1 MKLCQPQ
8 VSVPYF
14 VFGERTMALKAS
26 YSSRQVSP
34 HAFGYKRPLPHAGR
48 VVRCHATGDIGRREF
63 LQAASAAVLLS
74 ASPAFAAKAPKG
86 YNPVEDLQDA
96 YKFLYPFGW
105 QEVAVKGADVVY
117 KDVVEPLESVSVTLT
132 ATDKNDITEF
142 GDLDT
147 VAETLAKDVLT
158 APGTEVKLVSTS
170 QRELKGHNYYE
181 IEFTA
186 TNPRYTRH
194 QLAVVACNN
203 GTFYTLTTGANER
216 RWDKMKEKLQT
227 TVRSFQLLN

>member
-1 MKLCQPQ
+1 
-8 VSVPYF
+8 
-14 VFGERTMALKAS
+14 MALKAS
-26 YSSRQVSP
+26 CSTRQAP
-34 HAFGYKRPLPHAGR
+34 TRAFGSLRSLPKSGR
-48 VVRCHATGDIGRREF
+48 VVQCHATAGEIGRREL

-86 YNPVEDLQDA
+86 FNPVEDLQDA

-105 QEVAVKGADVVY
+105 QEVA
-117 KDVVEPLESVSVTLT
+117 
-132 ATDKNDITEF
+132 
-142 GDLDT
+142 
-147 VAETLAKDVLT
+147 ETLAKDVLT
-158 APGTEVKLVSTS
+158 APGTDVKVIGTN

-186 TNPRYTRH
+186 ANPRYTRH

-216 RWDKMKEKLQT
+216 RWDKMKEKLTT